1 MKPDC
6 IKSAYVSGFFVK
18 NLETEEIKKCKNIM
32 QKVTPTLRDWL
43 YKMHTYKSVSF
54 KKNVSAVVDF

>member
-1 MKPDC
+1 MFDIHKMHSSFWFKFFCMKPDC

-32 QKVTPTLRDWL
+32 QKVTPTLRD
-43 YKMHTYKSVSF
+43 
-54 KKNVSAVVDF
+54 

>member
-32 QKVTPTLRDWL
+32 QKVTPTLRD
-43 YKMHTYKSVSF
+43 
-54 KKNVSAVVDF
+54 